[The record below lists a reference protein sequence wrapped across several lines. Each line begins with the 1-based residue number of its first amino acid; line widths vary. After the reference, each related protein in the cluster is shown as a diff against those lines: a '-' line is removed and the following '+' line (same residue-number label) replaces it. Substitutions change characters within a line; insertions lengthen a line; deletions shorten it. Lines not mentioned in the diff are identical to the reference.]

1 MGSQQQD
8 STPEHENIQEEVQE
22 DNAEIDNPTNTD
34 TNLEEQQP
42 PTPELVEDQLE
53 TENNDKSVEDPQ
65 TPEIVETT
73 ENASVPNV
81 SIPVED
87 YQPALEIISAEKSD
101 EIAIVPD
108 KTPKAVVDLVEEDDK
123 EEKPINL
130 DEDDEPVRQPMSP
143 QFSAE
148 PFDSE
153 MPQFSAKPFEEEKPA
168 SPSTQNI
175 ALGSL
180 QPMKKSQEDEIQEI
194 QSDQGF
200 SEFRPKTPEIIE
212 DPERVKAYEDFK
224 AGKISKSK
232 LKKIK
237 AKLAKKQKKQKD
249 AEYFPKN
256 LKADSQTKARRKGQM
271 NVEIDYIVKTDDA
284 DDVNFAAEM

>member
-34 TNLEEQQP
+34 TNIEEQQP
-42 PTPELVEDQLE
+42 PTPELVDDQLE

-108 KTPKAVVDLVEEDDK
+108 KTPKAVVDLVEEDEK
-123 EEKPINL
+123 EKPINL
-130 DEDDEPVRQPMSP
+130 DEEPIQQPMSP
-143 QFSAE
+143 EHNLQFS
-148 PFDSE
+148 SE
-153 MPQFSAKPFEEEKPA
+153 LFEEEEKPA
-168 SPSTQNI
+168 SPSTQKI

-180 QPMKKSQEDEIQEI
+180 QPMKKSEEE
-194 QSDQGF
+194 
-200 SEFRPKTPEIIE
+200 
-212 DPERVKAYEDFK
+212 
-224 AGKISKSK
+224 
-232 LKKIK
+232 
-237 AKLAKKQKKQKD
+237 
-249 AEYFPKN
+249 
-256 LKADSQTKARRKGQM
+256 
-271 NVEIDYIVKTDDA
+271 
-284 DDVNFAAEM
+284 

>member
-1 MGSQQQD
+1 MG
-8 STPEHENIQEEVQE
+8 
-22 DNAEIDNPTNTD
+22 
-34 TNLEEQQP
+34 
-42 PTPELVEDQLE
+42 
-53 TENNDKSVEDPQ
+53 
-65 TPEIVETT
+65 
-73 ENASVPNV
+73 
-81 SIPVED
+81 
-87 YQPALEIISAEKSD
+87 
-101 EIAIVPD
+101 
-108 KTPKAVVDLVEEDDK
+108 PKAVVDLVEEDDK

-130 DEDDEPVRQPMSP
+130 DEDDEPVQQPMSP

-153 MPQFSAKPFEEEKPA
+153 MPQFSAEPFEEEKPA

-180 QPMKKSQEDEIQEI
+180 QPMKKSQDEEIQEI

-237 AKLAKKQKKQKD
+237 AKLAKKQKRQKD
-249 AEYFPKN
+249 AEYFSKN

-271 NVEIDYIVKTDDA
+271 NVEVDYIVKTDDI
-284 DDVNFAAEM
+284 DVNFAAELDSMNPQD